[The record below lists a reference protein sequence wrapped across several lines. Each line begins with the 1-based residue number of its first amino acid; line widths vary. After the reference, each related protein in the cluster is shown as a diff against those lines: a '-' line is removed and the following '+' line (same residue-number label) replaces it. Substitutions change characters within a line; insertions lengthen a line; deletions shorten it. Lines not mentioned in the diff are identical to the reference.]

1 MFDVITFGSATRDG
15 FFEGIDFVEIED
27 KRFFVGKGICLPYGS
42 KLNVKKVTFLT
53 GGGAL
58 NTAVTFS
65 RFGFKTAVVCRIGQ
79 DVSGEEIL
87 RQLKREKIYT
97 RFVQIDKNL
106 RTAYSVIFLFKE
118 GERTILNYRGA
129 GDIKLEDINWRQLKS
144 RWFFV
149 GPLGGNFDLLQKIYE
164 FAAKRKIKL
173 ASTPGNKELEILKEQ
188 PEFLNHYDVFILN
201 QEEAAHLTGL
211 PYEEEKKI
219 FQKLDKLVDG
229 IVVMTKG
236 PEGLSAS
243 DGQKI
248 YSAGVFKEQKVVDR
262 TGAGDAFAS
271 GFLAGLMLKNDLTFA
286 LRIGSANATSVVE
299 QIGAQPGIL
308 RKEEIGAERFKNLE
322 IKVESI

>member
-1 MFDVITFGSATRDG
+1 MFDIITFGSATRDG

-65 RFGFKTAVVCRIGQ
+65 RFGFKTAVVCRIGR

-97 RFVQIDKNL
+97 GLVQIDKGL
-106 RTAYSVIFLFKE
+106 RTAYSVIFLFE
-118 GERTILNYRGA
+118 GGERTILNYRGA
-129 GDIKLEDINWRQLKS
+129 GDIKPEDICWRRLKS

-149 GPLGGNFDLLQKIYE
+149 GPLGGNVELLLKIYDY
-164 FAAKRKIKL
+164 AKKKKIKL
-173 ASTPGNKELEILKEQ
+173 ASTPGNKELEILKEHPQ
-188 PEFLNHYDVFILN
+188 YLNFYDVFILN
-201 QEEAAHLTGL
+201 QEEAAHLTDI
-211 PYEEEKKI
+211 PYYEEKKI
-219 FQKLDKLVDG
+219 FQKLDQLVDG
-229 IVVMTKG
+229 LVVMTKG

-243 DGQKI
+243 DGKKI
-248 YSAGVFKEQKVVDR
+248 YSAGVFKEQKVIDR

-271 GFLAGLMLKNDLTFA
+271 GFVAGLMIKNDIPFA
-286 LRIGSANATSVVE
+286 IRVGSANATSVVE
-299 QIGAQPGIL
+299 HIGAQPGIL
-308 RKEEIGAERFKNLE
+308 KRAEINKDRFKNLE